1 MAVLGDLIS
10 GAGVILFII
19 GAGYWLW
26 FGYQKNKLALIRSR
40 SPWHLLGNLTVI
52 GMLVFVLGRMLADSR

>member
-26 FGYQKNKLALIRSR
+26 FGYQKDKLALIRSR
-40 SPWHLLGNLTVI
+40 TLGTCW
-52 GMLVFVLGRMLADSR
+52 AT